1 MPPTP
6 RPSSLRALGDIFP
19 TTPYT
24 PASDGDNLT
33 PTQRLLLDRP
43 DRGGERIAEAIRQ
56 ELTTTTPRRVAFSDN
71 ITRIFPA
78 EQKIDANDDVR
89 KDYLDDTTSE
99 GISEIKTAICKLTP
113 GEEPK
118 QLKSYSGGEK
128 EALQL
133 IAITRQRVGIL
144 SEESKAFLN
153 YLTINGRRILAE
165 NKIKI
170 HIESGFF
177 FINNIVT
184 EESIYDFLAVQEDDT
199 KKSLRLNINIDGDL
213 DYYLREIISYTRDDV
228 DDLRTNSVSKF
239 LFYNFNTFRVSD
251 GLEPLPLRH
260 AQIADDE
267 FAPKKLQSIDCL
279 SL

>member
-1 MPPTP
+1 M
-6 RPSSLRALGDIFP
+6 
-19 TTPYT
+19 
-24 PASDGDNLT
+24 
-33 PTQRLLLDRP
+33 
-43 DRGGERIAEAIRQ
+43 
-56 ELTTTTPRRVAFSDN
+56 
-71 ITRIFPA
+71 
-78 EQKIDANDDVR
+78 
-89 KDYLDDTTSE
+89 
-99 GISEIKTAICKLTP
+99 EIKTAIGKLTP
-113 GEEPK
+113 GKEPK

-133 IAITRQRVGIL
+133 IAIARQRAGIL

-153 YLTINGRRILAE
+153 YLTINGRPILAE

-177 FINNIVT
+177 FINNVVT

-267 FAPKKLQSIDCL
+267 FTPKKLQSIDCL